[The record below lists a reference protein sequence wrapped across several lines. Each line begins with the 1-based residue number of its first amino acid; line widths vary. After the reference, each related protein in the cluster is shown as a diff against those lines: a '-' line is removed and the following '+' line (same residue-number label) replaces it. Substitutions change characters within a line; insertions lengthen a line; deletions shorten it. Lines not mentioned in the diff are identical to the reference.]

1 MQEAASRVPACFVPH
16 SRHPQ
21 GRYFETLEGQPFL
34 FIGFNDAVSWPSL
47 AGLYRRQDVAGADAY
62 LEGLAERGVTILRLM
77 LEYAHFDSHLLEKP
91 VGHFNPPMVQFWD
104 DLLERCERHA
114 LRVLLTPWDTFW
126 MSRRWHK
133 HPYNAEN
140 GGPAHTPQDFFLNE
154 DTIQASI
161 RRLHFVIER
170 WGASG
175 VIAAWDLFNE
185 IHPHW
190 GGTPA
195 QQAHVVGRIS
205 RAVREKEMTLHGFT
219 RPQTVS
225 VFGPDPGEGYE
236 DLVFRHP
243 DLDFATTHIYSSGAI
258 DYPRNTITSAVAMA
272 QWTRHGLARTP
283 SDRPFTDSEHGP
295 IHLFNDH
302 KKTLP
307 AAFDDEYERH
317 MIWTHLA
324 CGGAGS
330 GMRWPARHPHLL
342 TAGMQQS
349 LGGMAAF
356 ARLIDWRHFAPR
368 EASSDV
374 RIGEKG
380 IMAFGCSDGR
390 QAVLYFLRGK
400 PTRNSPGMA
409 APREPLSQVPIVLG
423 RMLPGEYEVHFWD
436 TCAGRALTC
445 AVSHAG
451 QDGRMSWTLPPLVTD
466 LACAIRPVHPAQ

>member
-1 MQEAASRVPACFVPH
+1 MSQRVLSPIRVT
-16 SRHPQ
+16 PQ
-21 GRYFETLEGQPFL
+21 GRYFETLDGQPFL

-47 AGLYRRQDVAGADAY
+47 SGLYRRKDVASADAY
-62 LEGLAERGVTILRLM
+62 LEGLAEQGVTILRLM

-91 VGHFNPPMVQFWD
+91 VGTFNPHMVQFWD
-104 DLLERCERHA
+104 DLLGRCERLG

-133 HPYNAEN
+133 HPYNVHN

-154 DTIQASI
+154 ETIQASI

-195 QQAHVVGRIS
+195 QQGEVIGRIS
-205 RAVREKEMTLHGFT
+205 HAVREKEMALHGFT

-225 VFGPDPGEGYE
+225 VFGPDPAEYE
-236 DLVFRHP
+236 DLIFRHP
-243 DLDFATTHIYSSGAI
+243 SLDFATTHIYSSGAI

-272 QWTRHGLARTP
+272 EWTQHGLANTP
-283 SDRPFTDSEHGP
+283 ANRPFTDSEHGP

-307 AAFDDEYERH
+307 EAFDDEYERH

-330 GMRWPARHPHLL
+330 GMRWPARHPHIL
-342 TAGMQQS
+342 TEGMRQN

-356 ARLIDWRHFAPR
+356 ARLIDWQRFAPHDAQR
-368 EASSDV
+368 DI

-380 IMAFGCSDGR
+380 VLGFGCSDGR
-390 QAVLYFLRGK
+390 QAILYFLRGK
-400 PTRNSPGMA
+400 PTRNTPGMA
-409 APREPLSQVPIVLG
+409 PLREPLAQVPVALNQ
-423 RMLPGEYEVHFWD
+423 MQPGEYEVHFWD
-436 TCAGRALTC
+436 TRRGGGCGCAT
-445 AVSHAG
+445 SHAG
-451 QDGRMSWTLPPLVTD
+451 SDGRMSWTLPPFDCD
-466 LACAIRPVHPAQ
+466 LACAVRPISSVRH